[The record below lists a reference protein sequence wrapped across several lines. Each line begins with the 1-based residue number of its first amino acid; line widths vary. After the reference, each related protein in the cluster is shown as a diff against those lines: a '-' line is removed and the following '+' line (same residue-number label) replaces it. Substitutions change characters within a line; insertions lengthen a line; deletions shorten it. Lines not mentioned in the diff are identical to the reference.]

1 MVTADA
7 WRVNG
12 KVSLVVVDSP
22 EHGRISTA
30 RPQQQTSEE
39 PPSDWDRRDGE
50 YHHAIPR
57 SRWAMSETPSPEALS
72 QRRSISLQ
80 PRSQSRLPYVV
91 GGGTGVGRPGV
102 AGAGFGALANSHLRR
117 QMGQVFLLCS
127 HVLMHMR

>member
-1 MVTADA
+1 MNKHQ
-7 WRVNG
+7 R
-12 KVSLVVVDSP
+12 SP
-22 EHGRISTA
+22 PRTGTGAQDTGEIR
-30 RPQQQTSEE
+30 
-39 PPSDWDRRDGE
+39 E

-57 SRWAMSETPSPEALS
+57 SRWAMSETPSLEALS

-127 HVLMHMR
+127 HVLMHMRWK